1 LKHRE
6 KLRCA
11 AASLLEKL
19 PEDLKNSPEA
29 KLLSTAANRK
39 VYNIIHLIYRAKN
52 APSIVEALFFG
63 IWLCRRP
70 RAGHRALWSQRAGQV
85 DEMVENSAW
94 AGQRGHGGIK
104 KIPSL

>member
-1 LKHRE
+1 MINHAPALAGAA
-6 KLRCA
+6 LLATSLATFTDA
-11 AASLLEKL
+11 AAARPFSGALAI
-19 PEDLKNSPEA
+19 KNA
-29 KLLSTAANRK
+29 
-39 VYNIIHLIYRAKN
+39 

-85 DEMVENSAW
+85 DETVENSAW

-104 KIPSL
+104 KIPTL